1 MIGFAVLAC
10 APTVAHLAPS
20 PASTDAELKEIVVNA
35 KRRAQAVADVELKR
49 QVEVA
54 LASDAYFYSEHVPV
68 TIAHGIATLHGLIFD
83 DWDMRNAIRISRRIP
98 GVRKVIND
106 LEIKQGGE

>member
-20 PASTDAELKEIVVNA
+20 PASTDAELKEIVVTA
-35 KRRAQAVADVELKR
+35 KRRAQAAADVELKR

-54 LASDAYFYSEHVPV
+54 LASDPYFYSEHVTV
-68 TIAHGIATLHGLIFD
+68 TIAHGVATRAYL
-83 DWDMRNAIRISRRIP
+83 RRLGYAERDSHQQANP
-98 GVRKVIND
+98 RGKKGD
-106 LEIKQGGE
+106 